1 LMPSFDERSVVM
13 EIKVYD
19 DNLNKAMKVM
29 KRKLQQDGFF
39 RDMKRRRFYEKP
51 SVRRKRKEAE
61 AARRLR
67 KKARKMARFNSG
79 F

>member
-1 LMPSFDERSVVM
+1 M

-19 DNLNKAMKVM
+19 DNITKAMKVM

-67 KKARKMARFNSG
+67 KKARKMARFNSN

>member
-1 LMPSFDERSVVM
+1 M

>member
-1 LMPSFDERSVVM
+1 M

-19 DNLNKAMKVM
+19 DNLAKAMKVM

-67 KKARKMARFNSG
+67 KKARKMARFSSR

>member
-1 LMPSFDERSVVM
+1 M

-67 KKARKMARFNSG
+67 KKARKMARFNNG

>member
-1 LMPSFDERSVVM
+1 M

-19 DNLNKAMKVM
+19 DNLAKAMKVM